1 MKITIWSTLP
11 TWDNSYYMEARLAHI
26 LVLIHD
32 WGCIP
37 KYNWYT
43 GDTYLSLD
51 DPNALAQ
58 ELSNFMSNKIYEVQK
73 ELDRGF
79 HLYGYTN
86 KIAVYGPRPLA
97 KRLFGKRK
105 IVKDPR
111 IMIAKDH
118 VPIYLPISYC
128 VLCNNYGVIHKHKQY
143 EDNSDLL
150 NYDNYADI
158 D

>member
-1 MKITIWSTLP
+1 
-11 TWDNSYYMEARLAHI
+11 MEARLAHI

-37 KYNWYT
+37 EYNWYT

-51 DPNALAQ
+51 DPDALAQ
-58 ELSNFMSNKIYEVQK
+58 EWSNFMSNKIYEVQK
-73 ELDRGF
+73 ELDKGF

-86 KIAVYGPRPLA
+86 RIVVYGPRPSA
-97 KRLFGKRK
+97 RRLFGKRK

-111 IMIAKDH
+111 IMMAKDR
-118 VPIYLPISYC
+118 VSFYLPISYC
-128 VLCNNYGVIHKHKQY
+128 ILCSNYGVIHEHEQY
-143 EDNSDLL
+143 EDNSDPI
-150 NYDNYADI
+150 NYDNYVDI

>member
-1 MKITIWSTLP
+1 
-11 TWDNSYYMEARLAHI
+11 
-26 LVLIHD
+26 
-32 WGCIP
+32 
-37 KYNWYT
+37 
-43 GDTYLSLD
+43 
-51 DPNALAQ
+51 
-58 ELSNFMSNKIYEVQK
+58 MSNKIYEVQK